1 MTRVLK
7 AIPTL
12 FTAFGA
18 SLPTA
23 TKDHR
28 GQLVWKRASGAEDEI
43 HAGVVDSSNVAQ
55 FRRIL
60 TKTYADT
67 VYVPLIQAS
76 AVSPYTQAPSIA
88 DSAVTAS
95 TSDTAN
101 YSVNVTMSFTLP
113 AGTWAVYAWA
123 AGLFSHSSANGIVR
137 VHLQV
142 GNDAGTALTSP
153 CQANP
158 GRTTIAVANH
168 ATGQTGTIT
177 IALEYRPNASGT
189 AYAGGGY
196 VMAQA
201 FRTA

>member
-1 MTRVLK
+1 MTSAVK
-7 AIPTL
+7 TMQTY
-12 FTAFGA
+12 FSAFGA
-18 SLPTA
+18 ALPTP
-23 TKDHR
+23 TKFNR
-28 GQLVWKRASGAEDEI
+28 GRFALKRASGSEDEVYV
-43 HAGVVDSSNVAQ
+43 ALADSSNVMQ
-55 FRRIL
+55 NRRIL

-88 DSAVTAS
+88 DGAVTAS

-113 AGTWAVYAWA
+113 TGTWAVYAWA
-123 AGLFSHSSANGIVR
+123 AGLFAHSSANGIVR

-142 GNDAGTALTSP
+142 GDDLGTALTSP
-153 CQANP
+153 CQAHP

>member
-1 MTRVLK
+1 MSGATKQVL
-7 AIPTL
+7 AYL
-12 FTAFGA
+12 GNLGS
-18 SLPTA
+18 SLPA
-23 TKDHR
+23 AIAQHR
-28 GQLVWKRASGAEDEI
+28 GNFYWKRASGAEDEI
-43 HAGVVDSSNVAQ
+43 YAGVADSSNVAQ

-88 DSAVTAS
+88 DGAVTAS

-123 AGLFSHSSANGIVR
+123 AGLFSHSSDNGIVR

-153 CQANP
+153 CRANP

>member
-12 FTAFGA
+12 LTAFGA

-28 GQLVWKRASGAEDEI
+28 GQFVWKRASGAEDEI

-113 AGTWAVYAWA
+113 TGTWAVYAWA

-142 GNDAGTALTSP
+142 GDDLGTALTSP
-153 CQANP
+153 VRPIRAAPRLPWRITPP
-158 GRTTIAVANH
+158 GRPARSRLLWNTGRTPPAPPTRAA
-168 ATGQTGTIT
+168 AT
-177 IALEYRPNASGT
+177 
-189 AYAGGGY
+189 
-196 VMAQA
+196 
-201 FRTA
+201 

>member
-12 FTAFGA
+12 LTAFGA

-28 GQLVWKRASGAEDEI
+28 GQFVWKRASGAEDEI
-43 HAGVVDSSNVAQ
+43 HAGVADSSNVAQ

-67 VYVPLIQAS
+67 VYAPLVQS
-76 AVSPYTQAPSIA
+76 SLVSPYTQSPAVSN
-88 DSAVTAS
+88 SAVTAS
-95 TSDTAN
+95 TSDTAA

-113 AGTWAVYAWA
+113 TGTWTVHAWA
-123 AGLFSHSSANGIVR
+123 AGLFAHSSANGIVR

-142 GNDAGTALTSP
+142 GSDAGTALTNA
-153 CQANP
+153 CAADP
-158 GRTTIAVANH
+158 GRTSVAVANA

-177 IALEYRPNASGT
+177 IALEYRPNTTGT

-196 VMAQA
+196 IMAQA

>member
-1 MTRVLK
+1 MSGATKQVL
-7 AIPTL
+7 AYL
-12 FTAFGA
+12 GNLGS
-18 SLPTA
+18 SLPA
-23 TKDHR
+23 AIAQHR
-28 GQLVWKRASGAEDEI
+28 GNFYWKRASGSEDEI
-43 HAGVVDSSNVAQ
+43 YAGVADSSNVAQ

-123 AGLFSHSSANGIVR
+123 AGLFSHSSDNGIVR

-153 CQANP
+153 CRANP